1 MKYIYFILCI
11 PILSLFGANDAI
23 HLGVDVLES
32 NQFSILQGKRVGLL
46 THPAG
51 VNRKG
56 ESTID
61 VLNRSR
67 QFKLVALFGPEHGIY
82 GDEKA
87 NQPIDNKIDSRTGIP
102 VYSLYGK
109 YRKPQSSML
118 RDIDVMV
125 IDLQDIGVRS
135 YTYISSM
142 RYTMEACFEND
153 VAVVILDRPNPLG
166 GLKIDGPN
174 LDPEWKSYVGAF
186 PIPYVHG
193 LTIGECALL
202 AKNKSGWLDIDPSLQ
217 KKGILTVVPMKGWK
231 RSMLWPQTGLKWI
244 ATSPNIPSYASAIG
258 YSMTGLG
265 AQEGTFSHG
274 IGTAYPFRILSNS
287 LLSPKELKRKLDS
300 YAIPGLELKPIRT
313 QNKKG
318 QSKEGLYVG
327 ITNWNTLK
335 PTALSFYMMALSI
348 EISSSNPFRQ
358 TRRSALF
365 NKHVGSTDW
374 WKELTERRGA
384 PRVQQFLKKWELEN
398 LKFRNAVSPYLIY
411 Q

>member
-1 MKYIYFILCI
+1 M
-11 PILSLFGANDAI
+11 PILSLFGSSNPI
-23 HLGVDVLES
+23 HLGIDVLES
-32 NQFSILQGKRVGLL
+32 NRFSILQGKRVGLL

-67 QFKLVALFGPEHGIY
+67 LFKLVALFGPEHGIY

-87 NQPIDNKIDSRTGIP
+87 NQPIDNKIDSRTGLP

-109 YRKPQSSML
+109 YRKPQPNML

-202 AKNKSGWLDIDPSLQ
+202 AKNKSGWLDIDPDLQ
-217 KKGILTVVPMKGWK
+217 KKV
-231 RSMLWPQTGLKWI
+231 
-244 ATSPNIPSYASAIG
+244 
-258 YSMTGLG
+258 
-265 AQEGTFSHG
+265 F
-274 IGTAYPFRILSNS
+274 
-287 LLSPKELKRKLDS
+287 
-300 YAIPGLELKPIRT
+300 
-313 QNKKG
+313 
-318 QSKEGLYVG
+318 
-327 ITNWNTLK
+327 
-335 PTALSFYMMALSI
+335 
-348 EISSSNPFRQ
+348 
-358 TRRSALF
+358 
-365 NKHVGSTDW
+365 
-374 WKELTERRGA
+374 
-384 PRVQQFLKKWELEN
+384 
-398 LKFRNAVSPYLIY
+398 
-411 Q
+411 